1 MQGCWKA
8 WWGKGEWQKKLENVV
23 NLDLNVE
30 HPKIVLEVG
39 AYISSIF
46 F

>member
-39 AYISSIF
+39 AYISSF
-46 F
+46 FF